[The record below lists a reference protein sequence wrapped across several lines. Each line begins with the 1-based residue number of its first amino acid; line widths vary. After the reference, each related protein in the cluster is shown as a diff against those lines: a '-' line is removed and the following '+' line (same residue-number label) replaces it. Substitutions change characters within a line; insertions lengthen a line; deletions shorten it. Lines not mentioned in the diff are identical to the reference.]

1 MKARPVRRR
10 ESSAQGAPRS
20 RLERCRRR
28 GSQALSGDPN
38 RRRETRAPHGGSH
51 GFHET
56 FFSGRPRRLSAL
68 RRGGARAEGAHWTY
82 DDPQHWGAHDETAKA
97 CALGA
102 EQSPIDL
109 TDAVKADTRPPKLGW
124 KPQAYEIVNNGHTI
138 QANVAAGGGSHLDGR
153 KFELTQF
160 HFHTPSEHAIGGKR
174 TAMEAH
180 FVHAGDN
187 GDLLV
192 VGAFLVAGRANKAFS
207 ALMAAAPKEESKTA
221 LKAPLDASALL
232 PKGKK
237 FFRYEGSLTTP
248 PCSEVVHWNVFAE
261 PVAVAQADIDAFK
274 TLFPMNARPLQP
286 THRRILL
293 SGG

>member
-1 MKARPVRRR
+1 MDFTRR
-10 ESSAQGAPRS
+10 SFLAGLAACP
-20 RLERCRRR
+20 LC
-28 GSQALSGDPN
+28 A
-38 RRRETRAPHGGSH
+38 A
-51 GFHET
+51 
-56 FFSGRPRRLSAL
+56 A
-68 RRGGARAEGAHWTY
+68 ARAEGAHWTY
-82 DDPQHWGAHDETAKA
+82 DDAQHWGAHDETAKA
-97 CALGA
+97 CSLGG

-109 TDAVKADTRPPKLGW
+109 ADTVKADIRPPKLGW

-138 QANVAAGGGSHLDGR
+138 QANGAAGGGVAELDRR
-153 KFELTQF
+153 KFELKQF
-160 HFHTPSEHAIGGKR
+160 HFHTPSEHALGGKR
-174 TAMEAH
+174 LAMEAH

-192 VGAFLVAGRANKAFS
+192 VGSFLVAGAPNKALS
-207 ALMAAAPKEESKTA
+207 AVMAAAPKEEGKTV
-221 LKAPLDASALL
+221 LKAPLDASPLL

-261 PVAVAQADIDAFK
+261 PVTVAQADIDAFK

-286 THRRILL
+286 THRRIVL